1 MEASTFKWFSSTRF
15 NMKNLELNH
24 LKTKLLFA
32 QGITNE
38 LAASFDQSQI
48 KKMIPHREPFLM
60 VDNVELVNLELR
72 LIQATR
78 RIDPKDPVFGG
89 HFPGNPV
96 YPGVLQQESMF
107 QTALI
112 LMHFLLNETVIPPA
126 EEQVTNAVGTR
137 IYDVF
142 HLSAVRPDDLMTIR
156 CCMVEYDSLIATAIV
171 QIAVNEL
178 IVTVGKGEF
187 FVF

>member
-1 MEASTFKWFSSTRF
+1 MPFLSVLTME
-15 NMKNLELNH
+15 NLELAR
-24 LKTKLLFA
+24 LKTELLFA
-32 QGITNE
+32 RDAENQ
-38 LAASFDQSQI
+38 LDASFGQGQI

-78 RIDPKDPVFGG
+78 RIDSKDPVFNG

-156 CCMVEYDSLIATAIV
+156 CCIAEYDSLIATAIV
-171 QIAVNEL
+171 QITVNEQ

>member
-1 MEASTFKWFSSTRF
+1 MSQIFSDFYECVHMR
-15 NMKNLELNH
+15 NLELNH
-24 LKTKLLFA
+24 LKTKLLFGPDVA
-32 QGITNE
+32 NQ
-38 LAASFDQSQI
+38 LDASFDQGQI
-48 KKMIPHREPFLM
+48 KKTIPHREPFLM

-72 LIQATR
+72 LIRATR

-126 EEQVTNAVGTR
+126 EELVTNAVGTR
-137 IYDVF
+137 IYDIF

-156 CCMVEYDSLIATAIV
+156 CCMAEYDSLIATAVV
-171 QIAVNEL
+171 QITVNEQ

>member
-1 MEASTFKWFSSTRF
+1 
-15 NMKNLELNH
+15 MKNLELNR
-24 LKTKLLFA
+24 LKTQLLFA
-32 QGITNE
+32 QD
-38 LAASFDQSQI
+38 AANQLDASLDQSQI
-48 KKMIPHREPFLM
+48 KKMIPHRAPFLM
-60 VDNVELVNLELR
+60 VDNVELINLELR

-78 RIDPKDPVFGG
+78 WIDPKDPVFEG
-89 HFPGNPV
+89 HFPNNPI

-112 LMHFLLNETVIPPA
+112 LMYFLLNETVVPPL

-156 CCMVEYDSLIATAIV
+156 CCIAEYDSLVATAIV
-171 QIAVNEL
+171 QIAVNQQ